1 MSLVGKLASRLGRSS
16 AWYVFASAGVVAAI
30 AAVTSLLTWWPNDG
44 DKPIVHPAEAIERL
58 LPEGALDRVDGQVAS
73 LLGVDKE
80 AVRAVRKGLVQGGS
94 GITPQLG
101 GRLYEIATG
110 QPVSDSS
117 SPGFATLVP
126 ASLPTP
132 GTDAPV
138 PIPEEPSQATG
149 EAPAPVPSAPS
160 LPPTDTTSPSP
171 ATGEPPPPATEA
183 PSPTSEPSLP
193 PPTGSTPPPTTGDP
207 PPTSSPPPPPD
218 ESPTGPPPPTDEPQ
232 PPTNTPSPPP
242 TTVSPT
248 TGGN

>member
-30 AAVTSLLTWWPNDG
+30 AAVTSLLTWWPDDG
-44 DKPIVHPAEAIERL
+44 DKPIAHPAEAIERL
-58 LPEGALDRVDGQVAS
+58 LPKGTLDRLDGQVAS

-80 AVRAVRKGLVQGGS
+80 AVRTVRKGLVQGGS

-101 GRLYEIATG
+101 GKLYEIATG
-110 QPVSDSS
+110 QPVSDSD

-132 GTDAPV
+132 GTDVPV
-138 PIPEEPSQATG
+138 PTPEEPSQTTG
-149 EAPAPVPSAPS
+149 KAPAPVTSAPS

-171 ATGEPPPPATEA
+171 ATSEPPPPATEDA
-183 PSPTSEPSLP
+183 PPPSEPSLP

-207 PPTSSPPPPPD
+207 PPTS
-218 ESPTGPPPPTDEPQ
+218 
-232 PPTNTPSPPP
+232 
-242 TTVSPT
+242 
-248 TGGN
+248 